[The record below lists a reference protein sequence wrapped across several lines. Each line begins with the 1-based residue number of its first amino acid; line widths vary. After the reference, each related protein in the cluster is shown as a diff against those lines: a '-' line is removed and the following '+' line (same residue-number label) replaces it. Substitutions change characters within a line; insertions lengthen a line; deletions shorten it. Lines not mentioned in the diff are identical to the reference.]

1 MLRPAIHKDWALN
14 RLSFFWLSGY
24 SQPSVMVS
32 ITSDQ
37 VAGEV
42 VSTC

>member
-14 RLSFFWLSGY
+14 RLSFFFGRVA